1 MSYWT
6 DRAAL
11 RQAVYDR
18 SSAQTMGI
26 VSDAHKRMLGDL
38 REDARRIIGNF
49 EKAFDLTPAEARK
62 LLKSPLP
69 AKEAERLRER
79 IDLITDPAYKK
90 LMQAKVSSGAYAHRL
105 NRLEGI
111 QMSAETA
118 AIKVADVEKT
128 IGLQHLENTIY
139 QGYGRTMYDVQK
151 YTGIAFQFKGVDE
164 RRVKQ
169 ILRNQ
174 WSGKSFSTRVWL
186 NNEEMARQ
194 LSRALTERVLQGKT
208 TRETFKALSNLSDMG
223 RMAANRLLSTET
235 NYIANQATAEAYEDA
250 GIERYRY
257 IAVLD
262 GRTSSKCQDLDG
274 KEFLLS
280 EKETGVNYPPAHV
293 FCRSSVAPVIPGFV
307 REGMKRWARDPKTG
321 EQMYVDAN
329 MTYKQ
334 WIETIKPREGT
345 SALKSKLSKA
355 LNK

>member
-6 DRAAL
+6 DRVAL

-18 SSAQTMGI
+18 SSAQVGGI
-26 VSDAHKRMLGDL
+26 ITDAHKRMLGDL

-49 EKAFDLTPAEARK
+49 EKAFDLAPAEARK

-69 AKEAERLRER
+69 AREAERLRER

-118 AIKVADVEKT
+118 AIRVADVEKT
-128 IGLQHLENTIY
+128 VGLQHLEETIY
-139 QGYGRTMYDVQK
+139 QGYGRTMFDVQK
-151 YTGIAFQFKGVDE
+151 YTGIAFRFDGVDE

-174 WSGKSFSTRVWL
+174 WSGKSFSRRVWL

-208 TRETFKALSNLSDMG
+208 TSETFKALSDLSDMG

-250 GIERYRY
+250 GIERYKY

-262 GRTSSKCQDLDG
+262 GRTSTKCQELDG

-280 EKETGVNYPPAHV
+280 EKETGVNYPPAHPW
-293 FCRSSVAPVIPGFV
+293 CRSTVAPVIPGFV

>member
-18 SSAQTMGI
+18 SSAHTMGI

-49 EKAFDLTPAEARK
+49 EKAFDLTPTEAKR

-69 AKEAERLRER
+69 AKEAAILRER

-128 IGLQHLENTIY
+128 VVLQHLEDTIY
-139 QGYGRTMYDVQK
+139 QGYNRTMFDVQK
-151 YTGIAFQFKGVDE
+151 YTGIAFRFDGVDE

-194 LSRALTERVLQGKT
+194 LSRALTERVMQGKT
-208 TRETFKALSNLSDMG
+208 TRETFQALSNLSDMG

-250 GIERYRY
+250 GITHY
-257 IAVLD
+257 IYTAVLD
-262 GRTSSKCQDLDG
+262 GRTSTKCQGLDG
-274 KEFLLS
+274 QKFALVDKEV
-280 EKETGVNYPPAHV
+280 GVNYPPAHPW
-293 FCRSSVAPVIPGFV
+293 CRSFPSPYIDD
-307 REGMKRWARDPKTG
+307 ELMKTQIRWARNIKTG
-321 EQMYVDAN
+321 EDMKVPRN
-329 MTYKQ
+329 ISYKEWVKQ
-334 WIETIKPREGT
+334 F
-345 SALKSKLSKA
+345 SKD
-355 LNK
+355 